1 MNNIL
6 IAVDGSQRSL
16 EAVKKVVDLFKSRN
30 FDITVITIL
39 QEEESSV
46 YDVPHA
52 ASSTM
57 SAETMQ
63 ELRDKRK
70 EEAKETGR
78 KIVDE
83 AASIFENI
91 GRDVNQVIR
100 LGDPADEICDYAEQN
115 NIDMI
120 VLADKGRGG
129 VQRFL
134 LGSISDKVVRHAD
147 TSVLVVK

>member
-6 IAVDGSQRSL
+6 IAVDGSERSL
-16 EAVKKVVDLFKSRN
+16 EAAKKALDLFESGN
-30 FDITVITIL
+30 VDITIITIL
-39 QEEESSV
+39 KEVESSV
-46 YDVPHA
+46 YDVPYG

-63 ELRDKRK
+63 DLRDQRK

-78 KIVDE
+78 KIVNE
-83 AASIFENI
+83 AASIFESL
-91 GRDVNQVIR
+91 GREVNQIIR
-100 LGDPADEICDYAEQN
+100 LGDPADEICDYAEEN

-120 VLADKGRGG
+120 VLADKGHGG
-129 VQRFL
+129 VKRFL

>member
-6 IAVDGSQRSL
+6 IAVDGSERSL
-16 EAVKKVVDLFKSRN
+16 EAAKKVVDLFESKN
-30 FDITVITIL
+30 ADITVITIL
-39 QEEESSV
+39 KEVESSV
-46 YDVPHA
+46 YDVPHG

-57 SAETMQ
+57 SADTMQ
-63 ELRDKRK
+63 DLRDQRK

-83 AASIFENI
+83 AASIFESL
-91 GRDVNQVIR
+91 GKEVNRVIR
-100 LGDPADEICDYAEQN
+100 LGDPADEICDYAEEN

-120 VLADKGRGG
+120 VLADKGHGG
-129 VQRFL
+129 VKRFL